1 MVKRGVRSRV
11 LGLLHALNFF
21 YSLRDL
27 EEALGVPFQSL
38 WRYVNLLSVPEEK
51 TTERILSRIKELN
64 LVESAIRKALSKSD
78 LEIWSLAREPSFLR
92 LFSLII
98 EELVE
103 KEGEEVDVVVPLSEY
118 AIPLASVV
126 SMELERTLCPVITC
140 NVKNEK
146 DGFYVAH
153 YTSYKDEELRVIAIP
168 KRGLQGKES
177 ALMLDIALED
187 PNRVEAVSGIMRRA
201 KIDKQSLIAIQ
212 LSREAYLRLTNNK
225 SGMRVLKVFNVI

>member
-1 MVKRGVRSRV
+1 MVKRSVRSRV
-11 LGLLHALNFF
+11 LELLHALNFF

-51 TTERILSRIKELN
+51 TTEKILSKIQELN
-64 LVESAIRKALSKSD
+64 LVEGAVRKALSEAD
-78 LEIWSLAREPSFLR
+78 VEIWGLAREPSFLR

-103 KEGEEVDVVVPLSEY
+103 KEGVEVDVVVPLSEY

-126 SMELERTLCPVITC
+126 SMELEKALCPVMTC

-146 DGFYVAH
+146 EGFYVLH
-153 YTSYKDEELRVIAIP
+153 YISYRDGELRVIAMP
-168 KRGLQGKES
+168 KRSLQGKES

-187 PNRVEAVSGIMRRA
+187 PNHVEAVLGVMRRA
-201 KIDKQSLIAIQ
+201 KINKQSLIAIQ
-212 LSREAYLRLTNNK
+212 LSREAYLRLANNK
-225 SGMRVLKVFNVI
+225 SGIRVLKVFNVV